1 MENASKAL
9 IMAGSVLLSVMVIGL
24 LVFGYTQI
32 SNLEQTRSDTEANS
46 KIDAY
51 MQQIENFNRGR
62 NNPFLRKWV
71 ILFSKPYGRLQ

>member
-9 IMAGSVLLSVMVIGL
+9 IMAGSVLLSIMVIGL
-24 LVFGYTQI
+24 LVFGYAQI

-62 NNPFLRKWV
+62 NNPFLRK
-71 ILFSKPYGRLQ
+71 